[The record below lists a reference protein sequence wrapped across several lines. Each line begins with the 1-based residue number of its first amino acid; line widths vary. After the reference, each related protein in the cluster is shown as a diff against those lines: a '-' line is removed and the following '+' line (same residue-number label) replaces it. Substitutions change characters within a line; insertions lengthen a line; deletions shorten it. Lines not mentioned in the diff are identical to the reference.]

1 MLLLVLLLLPY
12 TKPSL
17 LHFSSC
23 FKSSTLSLFFPPIF
37 LFSFFFL
44 EITLLDSILFLVQI
58 CVPFSR
64 DNSLNCIKF
73 FLFLVPICLPS
84 FIFVCLIMHFS
95 LVISPSLS
103 HYFFLFASLIH
114 RIAFVSILFFLYLV
128 ESREKPYLADGK
140 PRYT

>member
-73 FLFLVPICLPS
+73 FLFLVPICLS
-84 FIFVCLIMHFS
+84 T
-95 LVISPSLS
+95 
-103 HYFFLFASLIH
+103 
-114 RIAFVSILFFLYLV
+114 FLYLCLFDNAFQLGHLPLSV
-128 ESREKPYLADGK
+128 SLFFPFCILDSLHCLCQYPLLFVLGREQRKTLFS
-140 PRYT
+140 